1 MPSFKICLLFV
12 AGSLLVSEFKMKIFE
27 EVPVESVDNQ
37 FMEYLLLF
45 AGLCILIMALMFFM
59 RLQKNSGH
67 ENYKKNDLRTQKT
80 DSGELDF
87 VRCPLCSTPLAKNED
102 MFSRIYRPMNTP
114 DQRMTVHGC
123 PHCYPVLS
131 PGVKRICPVCGKSV
145 PLEGELV
152 ARLFNRSEGKKH
164 VMITGCSECC
174 GMKKKNKDVQ

>member
-1 MPSFKICLLFV
+1 MLI
-12 AGSLLVSEFKMKIFE
+12 
-27 EVPVESVDNQ
+27 ESVDNQ
-37 FMEYLLLF
+37 FMEYLVLF
-45 AGLCILIMALMFFM
+45 AGLCILILALMLFM
-59 RLQKNSGH
+59 KF
-67 ENYKKNDLRTQKT
+67 KKSSQPESSKSNALRTQKT
-80 DSGELDF
+80 ESGTVDF

-131 PGVKRICPVCGKSV
+131 PGVKRICPVCGKNV

-174 GMKKKNKDVQ
+174 GVRKKS